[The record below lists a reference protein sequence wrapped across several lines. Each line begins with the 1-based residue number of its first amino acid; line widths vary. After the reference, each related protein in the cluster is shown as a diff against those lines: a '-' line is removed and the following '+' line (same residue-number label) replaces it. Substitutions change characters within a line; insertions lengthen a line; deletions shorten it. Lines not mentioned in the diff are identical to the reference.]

1 MQTNTK
7 KTKNENQLPFSVFRF
22 MCKLMQQ
29 NEKREPASVFRDV
42 DNSYQPTKNEKQLPF
57 TRFPSYAH
65 ESTSGVSSFP
75 VYVWIQSAI

>member
-29 NEKREPASVFRDV
+29 NEKREPASVFRDL
-42 DNSYQPTKNEKQLPF
+42 DNSYQIAKNENQLPF
-57 TRFPSYAH
+57 TRFLSYAQ
-65 ESTSGVSSFP
+65 ESTSS
-75 VYVWIQSAI
+75 Q